1 MLYQLSYFR
10 KNKPHQG
17 SLSMSSSDAC
27 NPDRFRKWEEMDS
40 NHRRRT
46 PADLQSAPFG
56 HSGIFPNILRYN
68 LVVVY
73 EPMEGFEPTTPRLQI
88 TCSGQLS
95 YIGIQPLRD
104 AKVGIFFM
112 FANFFRSFF
121 SKFLFFLLSTAL
133 LSTFKELPTPDSY
146 YIVGKSSANIIT
158 LSLIKKQLNV
168 FFAKKLK
175 KYHFAIHLYLY
186 IIDFW
191 WLRP

>member
-27 NPDRFRKWEEMDS
+27 NPDRFIKWEEMDS

-56 HSGIFPNILRYN
+56 HSGIFPNIFVTVALSRSKN
-68 LVVVY
+68 L

-95 YIGIQPLRD
+95 YIGINRLRD
-104 AKVGIFFM
+104 AKVGIIFI
-112 FANFFRSFF
+112 FANFLKIFFQKFSFLQ
-121 SKFLFFLLSTAL
+121 FLAL
-133 LSTFKELPTPDSY
+133 LRLFKEPRFTD
-146 YIVGKSSANIIT
+146 
-158 LSLIKKQLNV
+158 
-168 FFAKKLK
+168 
-175 KYHFAIHLYLY
+175 
-186 IIDFW
+186 
-191 WLRP
+191 

>member
-1 MLYQLSYFR
+1 
-10 KNKPHQG
+10 
-17 SLSMSSSDAC
+17 MSSSDVC
-27 NPDRFRKWEEMDS
+27 NPDRFQVVGRDGFEPPKAYASRFTVCPIW
-40 NHRRRT
+40 
-46 PADLQSAPFG
+46 PLWYL
-56 HSGIFPNILRYN
+56 PNIFT
-68 LVVVY
+68 VVVSSSRTL

-104 AKVGIFFM
+104 AKVGIFFI
-112 FANFFRSFF
+112 FANFSEVFF
-121 SKFLFFLLSTAL
+121 SKFLFLLSTAL
-133 LSTFKELPTPDSY
+133 LSTFKELLTPDSY
-146 YIVGKSSANIIT
+146 YFVGKSSANIIT